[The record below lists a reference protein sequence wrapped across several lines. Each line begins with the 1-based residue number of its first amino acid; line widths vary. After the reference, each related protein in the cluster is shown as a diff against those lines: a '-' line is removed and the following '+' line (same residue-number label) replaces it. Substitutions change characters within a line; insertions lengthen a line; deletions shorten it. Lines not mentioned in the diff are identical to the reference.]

1 MSNDLLQKVIDTT
14 ALGTAGSNLSGDG
27 RTLGGT
33 GLLYPDQANRFLDY
47 MWDATILAKTA
58 RTIRMRSN
66 TTEIDR
72 TYVNQRIMSVAS
84 EDNPRDYAQG
94 TGTGGF
100 NNQEARFAKVSL
112 TTRKLRLDWE
122 LSAEALEDNIEGPD
136 LEDHIARL
144 MATQA
149 GNDIEDV
156 LINGT
161 GVAAD
166 ALMGAFKGFRQLAI
180 DNAHVLD
187 AGGYGLDK
195 AVFNAAIKQLPR
207 KYKQRRNQLRFFAGS
222 NLVQDYLYNLTA
234 MSQTGFTPFDIA
246 SSIVRGEVAANDG
259 GPGTV
264 TPYAFGIPVVNV
276 PLMDELSR
284 TVWGPSHAGTYA
296 GMGAASANAGLNAG
310 DVHLTFPQ
318 NFIIGIKRDVVVY
331 RLFQPKKDTIEYTLF
346 IRVGCQLE
354 NYDAHV
360 IVTNI
365 ALGGTVGAF
374 GTATIGGAGNFGASA
389 GPSVSFIGTA
399 SLTGVTASAAGGIYS
414 PTASNIGIG
423 GVGPANTY

>member
-1 MSNDLLQKVIDTT
+1 MSNELLQKVIDTT
-14 ALGTAGSNLSGDG
+14 NIGSGGVNASADTATLSGN
-27 RTLGGT
+27 

-47 MWDATILAKTA
+47 MWDATILAKAA

-72 TYVNQRIMSVAS
+72 VSVGQRIMTVAQ
-84 EDNPRDYAQG
+84 EDNPRDFVGASG
-94 TGTGGF
+94 TYENDNSTTFTAAGATF
-100 NNQEARFAKVSL
+100 SKVSL

-122 LSAEALEDNIEGPD
+122 LSSESLEDNIEGAD

-161 GVAAD
+161 GTGSG
-166 ALMGAFKGFRQLAI
+166 LLSAFAGFRKLAL
-180 DNAHVLD
+180 DNAHVVD
-187 AGGYGLDK
+187 GNGAGLDK
-195 AVFNAAIKQLPR
+195 NVFNAAIKTMPR
-207 KYKQRRNQLRFFAGS
+207 KYKQRRNQLRFFTGS

-234 MSQTGFTPFDIA
+234 NAGSVNPFDIA
-246 SSIVRGEVAANDG
+246 SGVIRGDVAANDG
-259 GPGTV
+259 GPGTT
-264 TPYAFGIPVVNV
+264 TPFAFGIPVINV
-276 PLMDELSR
+276 PLMDETRS
-284 TVWGPSHAGTYA
+284 GDYS
-296 GMGAASANAGLNAG
+296 GATGLHG

-346 IRVGCQLE
+346 IRVGCAVE

-360 IVTNI
+360 IVKNVKVAGT
-365 ALGGTVGAF
+365 AGGTLGSTTHGAHV
-374 GTATIGGAGNFGASA
+374 TGGNS
-389 GPSVSFIGTA
+389 
-399 SLTGVTASAAGGIYS
+399 
-414 PTASNIGIG
+414 
-423 GVGPANTY
+423 TYTY

>member
-1 MSNDLLQKVIDTT
+1 MSNELLQKVIDTT
-14 ALGTAGSNLSGDG
+14 NLGQNAGATNVPSGDTATYSG
-27 RTLGGT
+27 V

-72 TYVNQRIMSVAS
+72 TYVNQRIMTVAT
-84 EDNPRDYAQG
+84 EDQPANYT
-94 TGTGGF
+94 TGFT
-100 NNQEARFAKVSL
+100 NSDAKFAKVSL

-122 LSAEALEDNIEGPD
+122 LSAESLEDNIEGPD

-149 GNDIEDV
+149 GNDVEDV
-156 LINGT
+156 LINGDGT
-161 GVAAD
+161 SSG
-166 ALMGAFKGFRQLAI
+166 LMGAFKGFRQLAI

-207 KYKQRRNQLRFFAGS
+207 KYKQRRNQLRFFTGS

-246 SSIVRGEVAANDG
+246 SSIVRGDVAANDG

-264 TPYAFGIPVVNV
+264 TPFAFGIPVVNV
-276 PLMDELSR
+276 PLIDENSRLIRGLSN
-284 TVWGPSHAGTYA
+284 TVSNLGSASVNNGLPS
-296 GMGAASANAGLNAG
+296 G

-360 IVTNI
+360 IVRNI
-365 ALGGTVGAF
+365 AVGGTVGAF
-374 GTATIGGAGNFGASA
+374 ATPSTGGIGNFGASA
-389 GPSVSFIGTA
+389 GPSVTFFGTA
-399 SLTGVTASAAGGIYS
+399 SYSGATASIGGTPTASAI
-414 PTASNIGIG
+414 NI
-423 GVGPANTY
+423 AATTY

>member
-1 MSNDLLQKVIDTT
+1 
-14 ALGTAGSNLSGDG
+14 
-27 RTLGGT
+27 
-33 GLLYPDQANRFLDY
+33 

-72 TYVNQRIMSVAS
+72 TYVNQRIMTVAT
-84 EDNPRDYAQG
+84 EDNPTNYT
-94 TGTGGF
+94 TGFT
-100 NNQEARFAKVSL
+100 NADAKFAKVSL

-122 LSAEALEDNIEGPD
+122 LSAESLEDNIEGPD

-149 GNDIEDV
+149 GNDVEDV
-156 LINGT
+156 LINGDGT
-161 GVAAD
+161 SSG
-166 ALMGAFKGFRQLAI
+166 LMGAFKGFRQLAI

-207 KYKQRRNQLRFFAGS
+207 KYKQRRNQLRFFTGS

-264 TPYAFGIPVVNV
+264 TPFAFGIPVVNV
-276 PLMDELSR
+276 PLIDENGRLIR
-284 TVWGPSHAGTYA
+284 GT
-296 GMGAASANAGLNAG
+296 GFTQSNLGSASVNNGYPAG

-360 IVTNI
+360 IVRNI
-365 ALGGTVGAF
+365 AVGGTVGAF
-374 GTATIGGAGNFGASA
+374 ATPVSGGIGNFGASA
-389 GPSVSFIGTA
+389 GPSVTFFGTA
-399 SLTGVTASAAGGIYS
+399 SLSGATASIGGT
-414 PTASNIGIG
+414 PTASQTN
-423 GVGPANTY
+423 VALTTY